1 MGTTIPQLVFACCQF
16 CPNKSFI
23 EYILELEKTM
33 SMTELV
39 KTVLDYNVNGYT
51 CLLVLFDMMIGYNN
65 QTGNLPGSS
74 LPMFLEIETTA
85 FYLIKLAEDNK
96 LPMDDILNWTADNG
110 LTLFQRAAWFSE
122 SLASELLKKD
132 VIVTTVDILFQTPSF
147 RVSLKFID
155 LV

>member
-1 MGTTIPQLVFACCQF
+1 
-16 CPNKSFI
+16 
-23 EYILELEKTM
+23 M

-74 LPMFLEIETTA
+74 LPMFIEIESTA

-96 LPMDDILNWTADNG
+96 LPMDVILNWTADHG
-110 LTLFQRAAWFSE
+110 LTLFQSAA
-122 SLASELLKKD
+122 
-132 VIVTTVDILFQTPSF
+132 
-147 RVSLKFID
+147 
-155 LV
+155 